1 MTHDIVMFLLNLVV
15 TLIVLYMGKLG
26 LLEHI
31 GCLSS
36 VLCGVLGIELG
47 LCIIK
52 IKNQIKE

>member
-1 MTHDIVMFLLNLVV
+1 MTHDIVIFLLNIIV
-15 TLIVLYMGKLG
+15 TVIVLYMGKLG

-47 LCIIK
+47 LSIIK